1 MRLIDLTSTVRTTS
15 QSRLRHRIA
24 GIIKK
29 GIDQFLGWAAEDGG
43 YADLKVVPN
52 ILTEAIDAKTMR
64 ANHIT
69 DYMQYRMKAMV
80 QLHREFWRVDRD
92 PEFWQVIQP
101 WIMNPDNSL
110 HPLLLEKAR
119 RVYKKLTT
127 LEGGKSVPD
136 ELAAD
141 IDNTPPKTA
150 AGAKRIRVANSPTA
164 ETDELAATPGD
175 RESKKQKKQKMAA
188 QDDRDR
194 DRKRKDRDL
203 KKKDHEAQ
211 QDSHSSKTNLARF
224 GVDDTPP
231 SKNAKS
237 PSADKSPF
245 RRSPENESDIKFRRT
260 PPVVYGLFI
269 LNTSVFLLTADPA
282 KGDDAYVSFHVEMD
296 FLDRHQS
303 VWNALTVAIAA
314 CMARDEL
321 MLRTGF
327 FDALPEVQESDPD
340 A

>member
-1 MRLIDLTSTVRTTS
+1 MRLIDLTLKVRTTS

-24 GIIKK
+24 GIIKE

-43 YADLKVVPN
+43 YADLKIVPN

-92 PEFWQVIQP
+92 PDFWQAIEP

-127 LEGGKSVPD
+127 LEGGKSIPD
-136 ELAAD
+136 ELASD
-141 IDNTPPKTA
+141 IDITPPKTA

-164 ETDELAATPGD
+164 ETDELAASPGD
-175 RESKKQKKQKMAA
+175 RESKKQKMAA

-194 DRKRKDRDL
+194 DLEK
-203 KKKDHEAQ
+203 
-211 QDSHSSKTNLARF
+211 QDYEVNQKSHSSKTNLASLVVRESPLSK
-224 GVDDTPP
+224 DAKP
-231 SKNAKS
+231 SN
-237 PSADKSPF
+237 ADKSPL
-245 RRSPENESDIKFRRT
+245 RRSPENEGDIKFRRT

-269 LNTSVFLLTADPA
+269 LNTSVFLLTADSA
-282 KGDDAYVSFHVEMD
+282 KGDDPYVSFHVEMD

-321 MLRTGF
+321 MSRTEF
-327 FDALPEVQESDPD
+327 FEALPEVQESDPD